1 MAWIEI
7 EVDEATA
14 ELWRTFSS
22 KFKKIMSKRFSAD
35 IDFITRY
42 YGNDDS
48 FTALDEI
55 GEQLARR
62 GLTEEMVN
70 EFLNSAD

>member
-14 ELWRTFSS
+14 EIWRKFSPKLKKMMSRKFSS
-22 KFKKIMSKRFSAD
+22 D
-35 IDFITRY
+35 IDFITTQ

-48 FTALDEI
+48 LTALDEI
-55 GEQLARR
+55 REQLAKRT
-62 GLTEEMVN
+62 LTKEMVN
-70 EFLNSAD
+70 EFLNSAE